1 MLVFEQRQGERSA
14 PPPLETPP
22 ADGRSGAARL
32 WRGSHRSARTRNI
45 PTKSPPGNWMRMV
58 AYAFANPCS
67 APPGPRSPAIKPS
80 KEARMHAE
88 QLKFSALMKHKY
100 GSETTFGNKE
110 E

>member
-1 MLVFEQRQGERSA
+1 
-14 PPPLETPP
+14 
-22 ADGRSGAARL
+22 
-32 WRGSHRSARTRNI
+32 
-45 PTKSPPGNWMRMV
+45 MRMA